1 MRRTVVLVIVLVVV
15 ALGGGIYW
23 WQTRD
28 SADGATAAKTAT
40 TAGSADKRTTEAELS
55 PAAQQ
60 VTEKQEQEE
69 RAQLAAIATELKL
82 TTQQSDRLVSLLGE
96 MQNGRRALFADLAAR
111 KLPVEQVSQHLRDLR
126 EAMHAAFAKE
136 VGDEHAKTIRE
147 RMRVAHGGAPA
158 K

>member
-1 MRRTVVLVIVLVVV
+1 MRRTVVLVVLLVVV
-15 ALGGGIYW
+15 AVGGGIYW

-28 SADGATAAKTAT
+28 SADGAAAKPT
-40 TAGSADKRTTEAELS
+40 TTTGSAEQRTAPVELS

-60 VTEKQEQEE
+60 VTEKQEQDE
-69 RAQLAAIATELKL
+69 RARLVAIATELEL

-111 KLPVEQVSQHLRDLR
+111 KLPVEQVSQQLRDLR

-136 VGDEHAKTIRE
+136 VGDEHAKAIRE
-147 RMRVAHGGAPA
+147 RMRVAHGGAPQ
-158 K
+158 

>member
-1 MRRTVVLVIVLVVV
+1 MRRTVVLVVLLVVV
-15 ALGGGIYW
+15 AVGGGIYW

-28 SADGATAAKTAT
+28 SADSAAAKTTPA
-40 TAGSADKRTTEAELS
+40 AGSAERRTTPVELS

-60 VTEKQEQEE
+60 VTEKQEQDE

-96 MQNGRRALFADLAAR
+96 MQNGRRALFADLSAR
-111 KLPVEQVSQHLRDLR
+111 KVAVEQVSQQLRDLR

-147 RMRVAHGGAPA
+147 RMRVAHGGAPQ
-158 K
+158 